1 MLLQEPCL
9 VISGRPYPNLQ
20 QEGTD
25 QGEDVIQDHTED
37 PQTTEDDPFLLLL
50 VRH

>member
-1 MLLQEPCL
+1 MLLQEACL
-9 VISGRPYPNLQ
+9 VISGSPYPNLP
-20 QEGTD
+20 QESTD

-37 PQTTEDDPFLLLL
+37 PQTTEDDPFLLFS